1 MGAGGGE
8 CGLCVN
14 VMMKF
19 RVATWAVAQV
29 YTLSAEISGA
39 GGAHC
44 QAIVFPSYRQGSLLG
59 GHIVGE

>member
-1 MGAGGGE
+1 MWP
-8 CGLCVN
+8 LCKCDDEVQ
-14 VMMKF
+14 

-29 YTLSAEISGA
+29 CTLSAEISGA